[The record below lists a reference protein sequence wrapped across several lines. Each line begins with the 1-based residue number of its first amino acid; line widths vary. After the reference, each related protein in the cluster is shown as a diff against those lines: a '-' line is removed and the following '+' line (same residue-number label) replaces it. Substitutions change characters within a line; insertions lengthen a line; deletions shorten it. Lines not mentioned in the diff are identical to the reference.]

1 MSKFAYVVAL
11 VGSRVFND
19 LSIQYIINHFDDLDK
34 VRTTIKKK
42 YNIEFEQLSSSSNSH
57 RQVFNNITD
66 DRDIHLIV
74 ERVDI
79 ID

>member
-1 MSKFAYVVAL
+1 MNKFAYVVAL

-19 LSIQYIINHFDDLDK
+19 LSIQCIINHFDDLDK
-34 VRTTIKKK
+34 VRTTIKEK

-66 DRDIHLIV
+66 DRDIRLVI
-74 ERVDI
+74 ERI
-79 ID
+79 KLL